1 MSEQKPTTDQLT
13 GSDVLTLTRHL
24 IQQQQHHPE
33 ATGDFTILLTSIQL
47 ACKYISAKV
56 RRAGLVNIHGI
67 AGGAENSTGDVQKK
81 LDVISNEVFINAVK
95 NSGKVCALASEE
107 EENAYLLNI
116 PGAKYVVTFD
126 PLDGSSNIDANVSI
140 GSIFGIW
147 RRTSPAD
154 GPGTK
159 EDLLQKGTAMIA
171 AGYCVYGS
179 STELVLAL
187 GKEVNCYTLDPTLG
201 EFILT
206 RMNIRVKDRHT
217 IYSINEGNTANWDEA
232 TTKYVH
238 DKKFPSKESGL
249 KVYSLRYVG
258 SMVSDVHRTLVY
270 GGIFMYPTDK
280 KTPGG
285 KLRILYECFPMSYVM
300 EMAGGRAFSGT
311 GRILEIQ
318 PTDIHGKCGVII
330 GSKDDVLD
338 VEKLYAECKK
348 A

>member
-1 MSEQKPTTDQLT
+1 MEAAGATKVTIDQLT
-13 GSDVLTLTRHL
+13 GSDVMTLTRHL
-24 IQQQQHHPE
+24 IQQQQKHHE
-33 ATGDFTILLTSIQL
+33 ASGDFTLLLTSIQL
-47 ACKYISAKV
+47 ACKYISSKV

-67 AGGAENSTGDVQKK
+67 AEGQAGPNATGDVQKK

-107 EENAYLLNI
+107 EEEAMFLNI

-147 RRTSPAD
+147 KRVSPE

-159 EDLLQKGTAMIA
+159 ADLLQKGTAMIA

-187 GKEVNCYTLDPTLG
+187 GGDVNCYTLDPTLG
-201 EFILT
+201 EFVLT
-206 RMNIRVKDRHT
+206 RPHLKIKPRHQ

-232 TTKYVH
+232 TTKYIH

-280 KTPGG
+280 KVQF
-285 KLRILYECFPMSYVM
+285 LV
-300 EMAGGRAFSGT
+300 
-311 GRILEIQ
+311 
-318 PTDIHGKCGVII
+318 
-330 GSKDDVLD
+330 
-338 VEKLYAECKK
+338 
-348 A
+348 